1 MTQESAKESR
11 EGREGREEGKTKS
24 KEISTQKKDAKNRKI
39 RASYRGHKASTG
51 AFLEKVCKATIAL
64 LVQAA
69 KINNISFQPHFPFFL
84 DSFTSQVNM
93 VSTSHI
99 LLPPSLPPSLSPF
112 LPFPIRPKR
121 RTPFS
126 TP

>member
-1 MTQESAKESR
+1 MRKRVEKEDK
-11 EGREGREEGKTKS
+11 EEKKEKTKS

-51 AFLEKVCKATIAL
+51 AFWGNVCKATIAL

-84 DSFTSQVNM
+84 DSCTSQVNM
-93 VSTSHI
+93 AHVSNNKKCGNSVMPGRGTIAIHDE
-99 LLPPSLPPSLSPF
+99 
-112 LPFPIRPKR
+112 RG
-121 RTPFS
+121 
-126 TP
+126 